1 MEPMAQN
8 PIALTD
14 GLIEQWLAAPE
25 YSEGGICTLHTLTD
39 YRLKFLLEKAAQWGY
54 EQCKSNQRNEKGQ
67 LTKKQVDSV
76 LESLKDPEDARQFL
90 REAGL
95 IDENGELAEPY
106 RPPEKEIKPL
116 LHPDGNRHQFT
127 VRVGGSLFHCG
138 CGCNVFHKPDDT
150 DLELYECNSCGNWY
164 RSGDGEDS

>member
-1 MEPMAQN
+1 MPQN
-8 PIALTD
+8 PITLPD
-14 GLIEQWLAAPE
+14 ELIEQWLAAPE
-25 YSEGGICTLHTLTD
+25 YSTGGICTLHTLTD

-54 EQCKSNQRNEKGQ
+54 CQHNNNLEVARP
-67 LTKKQVDSV
+67 LTKEQVDGV
-76 LESLKDPEDARQFL
+76 IESLKDPEDARQFL

-106 RPPEKEIKPL
+106 RPPEKSIQPV

-127 VRVGGSLFHCG
+127 VRIDGSLFRCG

-164 RSGDGEDS
+164 RSGDGVDDL